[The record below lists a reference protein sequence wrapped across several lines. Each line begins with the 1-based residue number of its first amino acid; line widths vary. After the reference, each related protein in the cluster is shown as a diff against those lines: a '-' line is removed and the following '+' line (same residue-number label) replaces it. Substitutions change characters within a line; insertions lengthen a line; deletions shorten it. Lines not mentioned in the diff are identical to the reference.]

1 MTSTATLLPK
11 LKIDLGITTTAFDT
25 RLTDHIDAA
34 KIDIEREGIV
44 LGSAADDDDLILM
57 FAGWRWRNRATGEKM
72 PRMLR
77 FAMNNKLCA
86 QKMGG
91 A

>member
-25 RLTDHIDAA
+25 RLKDHIDAA

-57 FAGWRWRNRATGEKM
+57 FAGWRWRNRATGEEM

>member
-1 MTSTATLLPK
+1 MTSTETLLPK

-57 FAGWRWRNRATGEKM
+57 FAGWRWRNRATGEEM

>member
-11 LKIDLGITTTAFDT
+11 LKIDLGITTTAYDT

-57 FAGWRWRNRATGEKM
+57 FAGWRWRNRATGEEM

>member
-57 FAGWRWRNRATGEKM
+57 FAGWRWRNRATGEEM